1 MSNENLSE
9 KLSSKEAEGDTFNG
23 LASLLLE
30 AWVRLLNAGFR
41 STQG

>member
-1 MSNENLSE
+1 MGNENLSE

-30 AWVRLLNAGFR
+30 ALARLLKAVFR